1 MESLTEEAID
11 ELVLDIARKAQKASL
26 QLATAETETKNR
38 ALLALADMLE
48 ASADAIIEANRI
60 DLDAGEAA
68 GLTSALLDRLR
79 FTPERI
85 AGMAEGVRQ
94 VAALPD
100 PVGEEIE
107 RVIRPNDLDIRKVRV
122 PIGVIG
128 IIYESRPNVTVDCAA
143 LCFKSGNAS
152 ILRGGK
158 EAFQSNTVL
167 AGIIQQVLRENEIE
181 PNAVQ
186 LIPTVDRHAL
196 TALLELD
203 EYVHCIIP
211 RGGEGLIK
219 FVAKNARMPVI
230 KHYKGVC
237 CIYVDKAADHDMAES
252 ITVNAKCQRP
262 GVCNAA
268 ENLFIHQDAAPAL
281 LPRIAKALTEQDVEL
296 RVNGAAQGILMLEE
310 GIPIN
315 PLTEEDLHEEY
326 LDKILAVKVVPSLE
340 AAIDDVN
347 TYGSSHSDTIIT
359 ADKEAAEQFMTGV
372 DSATV
377 YWNASTRF
385 TDGFE
390 FGLGAEIGISTD
402 KLHAR
407 GPMGLRELTTYKYL
421 IYGTGQIRE

>member
-1 MESLTEEAID
+1 MEGLSKEAVE
-11 ELVLDIARKAQKASL
+11 ELVLDLARKARAASL
-26 QLATAETETKNR
+26 ILAATSTDTKNN
-38 ALLALADMLE
+38 ALLALADM
-48 ASADAIIEANRI
+48 IEANI
-60 DLDAGEAA
+60 DAILDANKRDIEAGEAA
-68 GLTSALLDRLR
+68 GLNSALLDRLR
-79 FTPERI
+79 FNQQRI
-85 AGMAEGVRQ
+85 AGMSEGVRQ

-107 RVIRPNDLDIRKVRV
+107 RIKRPNGLDIRKVRV

-143 LCFKSGNAS
+143 LCFKSGNAC

-158 EAFQSNTVL
+158 EAFHSNTAL
-167 AGIIQQVLRENEIE
+167 AGIIQQALSKSGLEST
-181 PNAVQ
+181 AVQ
-186 LIPTVDRHAL
+186 IIPTVDRHAL
-196 TALLELD
+196 KALLELD
-203 EYVHCIIP
+203 QYVHCIIP
-211 RGGEGLIK
+211 RGGEGLIN
-219 FVAKNARMPVI
+219 FVVQTARMPVI

-237 CIYVDKAADHDMAES
+237 SIYIDKAADPDLAES

-268 ENLFIHQDAAPAL
+268 ENLFIHQDAAAAL
-281 LPRIAKALTEQDVEL
+281 LPRLAQALTDQGVEL
-296 RVNGAAQGILMLEE
+296 RVDAVAQGILMKHE
-310 GIPIN
+310 GIPLQ
-315 PLTEEDLHEEY
+315 PLTEEDLYEEY
-326 LDKILAVKVVPSLE
+326 LDKILAVKVVPSLK
-340 AAIDDVN
+340 AAIKAVN
-347 TYGSSHSDTIIT
+347 TYGSSHSDAVVTE
-359 ADKEAAEQFMTGV
+359 DKETAEKFMAEV

-421 IYGTGQIRE
+421 IYGTGQIKE

>member
-1 MESLTEEAID
+1 METLTEDAVE
-11 ELVLDIARKAQKASL
+11 ELVLDMARKARSASL
-26 QLATAETETKNR
+26 LLAATDTETKNR
-38 ALLALADMLE
+38 ALLALADMIE
-48 ASADAIIEANRI
+48 AETDAIIEANKQ

-68 GLTSALLDRLR
+68 GLTSALMDRLR

-85 AGMAEGVRQ
+85 AGMVEGVRQ

-107 RVIRPNDLDIRKVRV
+107 RMKPPNDLDIRKVRV

-158 EAFQSNTVL
+158 EAFHSNTVL
-167 AGIIQQVLRENEIE
+167 AGIIRQALRENEID

-196 TALLELD
+196 KALLELD
-203 EYVHCIIP
+203 QYVNCIIP
-211 RGGEGLIK
+211 RGGEGLIN
-219 FVAKNARMPVI
+219 FVAQTARMPVI

-237 CIYVDKAADHDMAES
+237 CIYIDKDADSDMAES

-268 ENLFIHQDAAPAL
+268 ENLFIHQEAAPAL
-281 LPRIAKALTEQDVEL
+281 LPRIARALSDQGVEL
-296 RVNGAAQGILMLEE
+296 RVDGGAQGILMFTE
-310 GIPIN
+310 GISIK

-326 LDKILAVKVVPSLE
+326 LDKILAIKVVSSLE
-340 AAIDDVN
+340 EAIEAVN
-347 TYGSSHSDTIIT
+347 TYGSSHSDAIVTT
-359 ADKEAAEQFMTGV
+359 DKQAAEQFMTGV

-421 IYGTGQIRE
+421 IYGTGQVRE